1 LFFYFSLLNDLQ
13 IPALGLGN
21 PPDSFEDGALVA
33 FNAMIQDTS
42 FSPELYLAK
51 TANGDCGGWGLNPVS
66 GSDAIQY
73 PDLREC
79 KVFWA
84 VSIPGLSPW
93 SGSTENILNYRA
105 PLPHKY
111 PIPKAPHIGVQLK
124 VNHVGLYVFAEF

>member
-1 LFFYFSLLNDLQ
+1 
-13 IPALGLGN
+13 
-21 PPDSFEDGALVA
+21 
-33 FNAMIQDTS
+33 MIQDTS

-73 PDLREC
+73 TDLREC

-84 VSIPGLSPW
+84 VSIPGLNTW
-93 SGSTENILNYRA
+93 SGSTESTSNYRA
-105 PLPHKY
+105 PLPHKF

-124 VNHVGLYVFAEF
+124 VNHVGHYFFVKF